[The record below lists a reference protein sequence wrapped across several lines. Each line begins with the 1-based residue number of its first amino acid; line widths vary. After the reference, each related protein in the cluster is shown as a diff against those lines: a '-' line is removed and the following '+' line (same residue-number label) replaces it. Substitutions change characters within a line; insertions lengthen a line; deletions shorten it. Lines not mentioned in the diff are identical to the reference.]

1 MVGETT
7 AKLLARRF
15 RNIDNLRQ
23 ATVEQLMEVDGV
35 GEVIAVNVVSYF
47 RDEKNIRIVDRLI
60 GYGLQMS
67 IAKEQEARK
76 GNELEGMNVVIS
88 GVFAHHSRDE
98 YKLMIEQHG
107 GKNVSSISGKT
118 TFVLAGDNMGP
129 SKLQKAQK
137 LGVKIVSEEEFLA
150 SYIKETE

>member
-1 MVGETT
+1 
-7 AKLLARRF
+7 
-15 RNIDNLRQ
+15 
-23 ATVEQLMEVDGV
+23 
-35 GEVIAVNVVSYF
+35 
-47 RDEKNIRIVDRLI
+47 
-60 GYGLQMS
+60 
-67 IAKEQEARK
+67 
-76 GNELEGMNVVIS
+76 
-88 GVFAHHSRDE
+88 
-98 YKLMIEQHG
+98 MIEQHG